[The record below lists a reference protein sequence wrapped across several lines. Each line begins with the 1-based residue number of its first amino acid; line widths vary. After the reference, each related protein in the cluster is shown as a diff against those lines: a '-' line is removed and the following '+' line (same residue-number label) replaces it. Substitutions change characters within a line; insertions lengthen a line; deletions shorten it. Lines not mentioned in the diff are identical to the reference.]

1 MDRKQ
6 FEKSPSG
13 SLTTTLYHDGETIAF
28 VPDLLPPD
36 WNPELTVWNR
46 LSDADR
52 ALGELKG
59 RGRELDNPHL
69 FIRPFLRTEAV
80 VSSRIEGT
88 QADLEDLYVF
98 EAEQKSAKTTK
109 KEGAGRKSRRGDTKE
124 VHNYV
129 TALEYGLER
138 LDEIPVVVRLLRE
151 LHRRL
156 LSGVRGERQRP
167 GEFRNSQN
175 WIGPKGGSIQNA
187 RFVPPPPGKVEDL
200 MADLEKYINTADD
213 YPPLIRLALIHYQ
226 FETIHPFRDGNGRIG
241 RLLITLLLVHWDLL
255 PLPLLTLSAYFE
267 RHRDEYVD
275 RLLAVSRDGDW
286 SGWVRFFLDAV
297 EVQSEEAN
305 KTARRLS
312 HLKADWRNNIQSQ
325 PRSSA
330 LLLALVDHL
339 FERPMFSIPQ
349 AAELLDVSYQSAKNN
364 VEKLQEEGVI
374 VEVPDTYPQLYAATD
389 ILKELYRNMGVVAEE
404 EGTPAARPAGE

>member
-1 MDRKQ
+1 MDRKH
-6 FEKSPSG
+6 FKESSTG
-13 SLTTTLYHDGETIAF
+13 SLTTTLHHGGEALAF
-28 VPDLLPPD
+28 VPNPLPPD
-36 WNPELTVWNR
+36 WQPDREVWAN
-46 LSDADR
+46 LSEADR
-52 ALGELKG
+52 ALGELAG
-59 RGRELDNPHL
+59 RGKELENPRL

-88 QADLEDLYVF
+88 QADLEDLYAF
-98 EAEQKSAKTTK
+98 EVEQKSG
-109 KEGAGRKSRRGDTKE
+109 KESKETEGRKSRRGDTKE

-138 LDEIPVVVRLLRE
+138 LDEIPVIVRLLRE

-175 WIGPKGGSIQNA
+175 WIGPEGRSIEEA
-187 RFVPPPPGKVEDL
+187 RFVPPPPAKVEDL
-200 MADLEKYINTADD
+200 MANLEEYVNTADD

-241 RLLITLLLVHWDLL
+241 RLLITLLIVHWKLL

-267 RHRDEYVD
+267 RHRDEYMD

-286 SGWVRFFLDAV
+286 SGWVRFFLEGV
-297 EVQSEEAN
+297 KVQSEEAN
-305 KTARRLS
+305 QTARRLS
-312 HLKADWRNNIQSQ
+312 KLKADWRETIQSQ

-330 LLLALVDHL
+330 LQLALVDHL
-339 FERPMFSIPQ
+339 FQQPMFSIPQ
-349 AAELLDVSYQSAKNN
+349 AAELLGVSYQSAKNN
-364 VEKLQEEGVI
+364 VERLEEEGI
-374 VEVPDTYPQLYAATD
+374 LNQVPDTYPQLYAATE
-389 ILKELYRNMGVVAEE
+389 ILMELSRNIRIREDDQTPKTRQAAE
-404 EGTPAARPAGE
+404 